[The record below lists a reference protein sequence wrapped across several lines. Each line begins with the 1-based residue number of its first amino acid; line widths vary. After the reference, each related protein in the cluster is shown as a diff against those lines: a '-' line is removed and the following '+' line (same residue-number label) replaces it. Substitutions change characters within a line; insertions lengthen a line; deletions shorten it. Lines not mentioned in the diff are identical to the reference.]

1 MGILS
6 LFRRKKRNPV
16 SLEGGP
22 GDSVENAVIIHCSD
36 YFAGG
41 RAQYKYLE
49 KKCGRFITDWTLDV
63 KILIKRDGR
72 NYDLIGIKMEDGT
85 KRTFYFDSTEMLKC
99 LNLEDFGIKLD

>member
-6 LFRRKKRNPV
+6 FFRRRKKNRAT
-16 SLEGGP
+16 LEGGP